1 MQAELSYEYMRGTTD
16 EGNYLHPSKVQIN
29 KRKLG
34 SLAVRERD
42 NLIALHCIASDLH
55 AFLSA

>member
-1 MQAELSYEYMRGTTD
+1 MRGTTD

-34 SLAVRERD
+34 SLAVRE
-42 NLIALHCIASDLH
+42 ASDSPL
-55 AFLSA
+55 ALSYMASTI